1 MEQQRKPDWLKIK
14 FQDPAQINKV
24 EKLLES
30 LSLHSVCAE
39 ATCPNRLECFSK
51 GTATFMI
58 LGSVCTRNCRFCD
71 VEKGRPDLVDP
82 NEPENLAKAC
92 KELKLRH
99 VVITSV
105 TRDDLPDGG
114 ADQFV
119 RCIEKVREL
128 NPRTSIEVLIP
139 DLQGNEDALAKIVAA
154 APEIINHNVET
165 VPNLYPTVRPMAD
178 YRQSLQVLANVKKMN
193 PKIFTKSGIMVG
205 LGEKEEEVVRLFGDL
220 RDVDCDLLTV
230 GQYLQPSKKHHPV
243 IEYVHP
249 DIFKDYEK
257 VAYDMGFRHVASG
270 PFVRS
275 SYNAEQATV
284 LFDGNKE

>member
-1 MEQQRKPDWLKIK
+1 MENRKPEWLKIK
-14 FQDPAQINKV
+14 FQDPKHINKV
-24 EKLLES
+24 ERLLKG
-30 LSLHSVCAE
+30 LSLHTVCEE
-39 ATCPNRLECFSK
+39 ATCPNRMECFNK

-58 LGSVCTRNCRFCD
+58 LGSICTRNCRFCD
-71 VEKGRPDLVDP
+71 VVKGKPGAVDP
-82 NEPENLAKAC
+82 MEPENLAKAT

-105 TRDDLPDGG
+105 TRDDLEDGG

-119 RCIEKVREL
+119 KCIEKVREY
-128 NPRTSIEVLIP
+128 NKGTSIEVLIP
-139 DLQGNEDALAKIVAA
+139 DLRGNIEALAKIVAA

-165 VPNLYPTVRPMAD
+165 VPRLYKDVRPMAD
-178 YRQSLQVLANVKKMN
+178 YQQSLEVLANVKKLN

-205 LGEKEEEVVRLFGDL
+205 LGEKEEEVVRLFGVL
-220 RDVDCDLLTV
+220 REVDCDFLTV

-257 VAYDMGFRHVASG
+257 VAYELGFKHVASG

-275 SYNAEQATV
+275 SYNAEHTIILLDV
-284 LFDGNKE
+284 EK

>member
-1 MEQQRKPDWLKIK
+1 MEKRKPEWLKIK
-14 FQDPAQINKV
+14 FQDPKHINKV
-24 EKLLES
+24 ERLLKG
-30 LSLHSVCAE
+30 LSLHTVCDE
-39 ATCPNRLECFSK
+39 ATCPNRMECFNK

-71 VEKGRPDLVDP
+71 VEKGKPGAVDP
-82 NEPENLAKAC
+82 MEPENLAKAT
-92 KELKLRH
+92 KELNLRH

-119 RCIEKVREL
+119 KCIEKVREY
-128 NPRTSIEVLIP
+128 NKGTSIEVLIP
-139 DLQGNEDALAKIVAA
+139 DLRGDEEALAKIVAA

-165 VPNLYPTVRPMAD
+165 VPRLYKEVRPMAN
-178 YRQSLQVLANVKKMN
+178 YKQSLEVLANVKEMN

-205 LGEKEEEVVRLFGDL
+205 LGETEEEVVKLFADL
-220 RDVDCDLLTV
+220 REVDCDFLTV

-257 VAYDMGFRHVASG
+257 VAYELGFKHVASG

-275 SYNAEQATV
+275 SYNAEQTKILLDAA
-284 LFDGNKE
+284 E

>member
-30 LSLHSVCAE
+30 LSLHTVCAE

>member
-1 MEQQRKPDWLKIK
+1 MEQRKPDWLKIK
-14 FQDPAQINKV
+14 FEDPKHINKV
-24 EKLLES
+24 ERLLEG
-30 LSLHSVCAE
+30 LSLHTVCEE
-39 ATCPNRLECFSK
+39 ATCPNRMECFNK

-71 VEKGRPDLVDP
+71 VTTGRPDGVDP
-82 NEPENLAKAC
+82 LEPENLAKAT

-119 RCIEKVREL
+119 KCIEEVRKI
-128 NPRTSIEVLIP
+128 NKGTSIEVLIP
-139 DLQGNEDALAKIVAA
+139 DLRGNEEALAKIVAA

-165 VPNLYPTVRPMAD
+165 IPRLYDDVRPMAN
-178 YRQSLQVLANVKKMN
+178 YEQSLKVLENVKKMN

-220 RDVDCDLLTV
+220 RNIDCDFLTV
-230 GQYLQPSKKHHPV
+230 GQYLQPSKNHHPV

-249 DIFKDYEK
+249 EIFKDYEK
-257 VAYDMGFRHVASG
+257 VAYELKFKHVASG

-275 SYNAEQATV
+275 SYNAEQTKI
-284 LFDGNKE
+284 LLDDDK

>member
-1 MEQQRKPDWLKIK
+1 MEKRKPEWLKIK
-14 FQDPAQINKV
+14 FQDPTHINKV
-24 EKLLES
+24 ERLLKGF
-30 LSLHSVCAE
+30 SLHTVCEE
-39 ATCPNRLECFSK
+39 ATCPNRMECFNK

-71 VEKGRPDLVDP
+71 VIKGKPEIVDP
-82 NEPENLAKAC
+82 LESENLAKAT

-119 RCIEKVREL
+119 KCIEKVREY
-128 NPRTSIEVLIP
+128 NKGTSIEVLIP
-139 DLQGNEDALAKIVAA
+139 DLRGSEEALAKIVTA

-165 VPNLYPTVRPMAD
+165 VPSLYKDVRPMAD
-178 YRQSLQVLANVKKMN
+178 YQQSLKVLVDVKKMN

-205 LGEKEEEVVRLFGDL
+205 LGEKEEEVVRLFADL
-220 RDVDCDLLTV
+220 REVGCDFLTV
-230 GQYLQPSKKHHPV
+230 GQYLQPSKKHHSV
-243 IEYVHP
+243 IEYIHP

-257 VAYDMGFRHVASG
+257 VAYELGFKHVASG

-275 SYNAEQATV
+275 SYNAEQTKILLNV
-284 LFDGNKE
+284 TK

>member
-30 LSLHSVCAE
+30 LSLHTVCAE

-205 LGEKEEEVVRLFGDL
+205 LGEKEEEVVRLFADL

>member
-1 MEQQRKPDWLKIK
+1 MEKRKPEWLKIK
-14 FQDPAQINKV
+14 FQDPKHINKV
-24 EKLLES
+24 ERLLKG
-30 LSLHSVCAE
+30 LSLHTVCEE
-39 ATCPNRLECFSK
+39 ATCPNRMECFNK

-58 LGSVCTRNCRFCD
+58 LGSICTRNCRFCD
-71 VEKGRPDLVDP
+71 VIKGKPETIDP
-82 NEPENLAKAC
+82 LEPENLAKAT

-105 TRDDLPDGG
+105 TRDDLTDGG

-119 RCIEKVREL
+119 KCIEKVREY
-128 NPRTSIEVLIP
+128 NKGTSIEVLIP
-139 DLQGNEDALAKIVAA
+139 DLRGNEEALAKIVAA

-165 VPNLYPTVRPMAD
+165 VPSLYKNVRPMAD
-178 YRQSLQVLANVKKMN
+178 YQQSLKVLTDVKKMN

-205 LGEKEEEVVRLFGDL
+205 LGEKEEGVVRLFADL
-220 RDVDCDLLTV
+220 REVGCDFLTV

-243 IEYVHP
+243 IEYIHP

-257 VAYDMGFRHVASG
+257 VAYELGFKYVASG

-275 SYNAEQATV
+275 SYNAEQIKNLLDVAR
-284 LFDGNKE
+284 

>member
-1 MEQQRKPDWLKIK
+1 MELQRKPDWLKIK

-30 LSLHSVCAE
+30 LSLHTVCAE

>member
-1 MEQQRKPDWLKIK
+1 MEKRKPEWLKIK
-14 FQDPAQINKV
+14 FQDPKHINKV
-24 EKLLES
+24 ERLLKG
-30 LSLHSVCAE
+30 LSLHTVCEE
-39 ATCPNRLECFSK
+39 ATCPNRMECFNK

-58 LGSVCTRNCRFCD
+58 LGSICTRNCRFCD
-71 VEKGRPDLVDP
+71 VIKGKPETIDP
-82 NEPENLAKAC
+82 LEPENLAKAT

-105 TRDDLPDGG
+105 TRDDLTDGG

-119 RCIEKVREL
+119 KCIEKVREY
-128 NPRTSIEVLIP
+128 NKGTSIEVLIP
-139 DLQGNEDALAKIVAA
+139 DLRGNEEALAKIVAA

-165 VPNLYPTVRPMAD
+165 VPSLYKNVRPMAD
-178 YRQSLQVLANVKKMN
+178 YQQSLKVLTDVKKMN

-205 LGEKEEEVVRLFGDL
+205 LGEKEEGVVRLFADL
-220 RDVDCDLLTV
+220 REVGCDFLTV

-243 IEYVHP
+243 IEYIHP

-257 VAYDMGFRHVASG
+257 VAYELGFKHVASG

-275 SYNAEQATV
+275 SYNAEQIKNLLDVA
-284 LFDGNKE
+284 K